1 MAIKK
6 RKEPPADIFLR
17 SHQTVFITVNLG
29 NAQIGGSVLKFK
41 NSSEVF
47 AKGKIKNVRIGKGE
61 DLVGTTLKI
70 TTNVLDSNSSTNKI
84 SVTHDFK
91 NGIPATFPFYDT
103 VDNEGDIFSLTTEYV
118 FKIEI
123 L

>member
-6 RKEPPADIFLR
+6 RTEPPADIFVR
-17 SHQTVFITVNLG
+17 SYQTVFISVNIG

-41 NSSEVF
+41 NTTDVF
-47 AKGKIKNVRIGKGE
+47 ERGKIKNLKLGKGE
-61 DLVGTTLKI
+61 DLVGRTLKI
-70 TTNVLDSNSSTNKI
+70 TTNVLDSNSSTDKI

-91 NGIPATFPFYDT
+91 NGIPATFPIFDT
-103 VDNEGDIFSLTTEYV
+103 IDNDGDIFSLITEYH

>member
-6 RKEPPADIFLR
+6 RNEPPKDIYVR
-17 SHQTVFITVNLG
+17 SYQTVFITVNIG

-41 NSSEVF
+41 NSTDVL
-47 AKGKIKNVRIGKGE
+47 AKGKIRNLKIGKGE
-61 DLVGTTLKI
+61 DLVGKTLKI

-84 SVTHDFK
+84 SITHDFK
-91 NGIPATFPFYDT
+91 NGVPATFPFYDT
-103 VDNEGDIFSLTTEYV
+103 VDNDGDVFSLTTAYH

>member
-1 MAIKK
+1 MTIKK
-6 RKEPPADIFLR
+6 RKKPPADIFVR
-17 SHQTVFITVNLG
+17 SYQTVFITVNIG

-41 NSSEVF
+41 HSTDVF
-47 AKGKIKNVRIGKGE
+47 AKGKINNFKIGKGE
-61 DLVGTTLKI
+61 DLVGKTLKI

-84 SVTHDFK
+84 SITHDFK
-91 NGIPATFPFYDT
+91 NGFTSTFPFYGT
-103 VDNEGDIFSLTTEYV
+103 VDNEGDVFSLTTEYN

>member
-6 RKEPPADIFLR
+6 RKEQPADIFVR
-17 SHQTVFITVNLG
+17 SYQTVFITVNIG

-41 NSSEVF
+41 KSPDVF
-47 AKGKIKNVRIGKGE
+47 AKGKIRNLKIGKGE
-61 DLVGTTLKI
+61 DLVGKTLKI

-84 SVTHDFK
+84 SITHDFN
-91 NGIPATFPFYDT
+91 NGVPPTFPFYGT
-103 VDNEGDIFSLTTEYV
+103 VDNDGDVFSLTTEYV